1 MRLTS
6 HFRGAV
12 TVGTASR
19 WPEEIQTVHS
29 RVSDIAAYASYYRG
43 ANNSTGWA
51 ENIFEEARAEFI
63 ATLPK
68 KSSQLE
74 SFLDLKPN
82 TLDDIVKCVSTAQ
95 LQYED
100 RRGYSK
106 IRRCLTSF
114 AQKVHCYGTVM
125 DALVQQSPEYVS
137 LVYGAMKLVLVGV
150 VNHEKSLA
158 IITDGL
164 CQVAGVL
171 PRMEN
176 TVDLYPTVQMRKYMI
191 MLQAQIIKFLTV
203 SLSWFKESRALR
215 ILHSV
220 TRPPQIQYNDLVE
233 KIEILSQ
240 SISITAQL
248 SSFAEQRDMHSV
260 MKNIMSKQESLEDQ
274 VDDKFTRISQE
285 LCELKTAVVTAQ
297 TLNSSAQVS
306 MQQQLSQLQLMSFI
320 NNLSLNVTLD
330 PTKSLQMYFFARKRQ
345 HTRQADGSAFWL
357 ASKMQNWN
365 SNIASSLLMVK
376 GSHRLRNEMKK
387 FSADAIQLLQ
397 ESNIPVIWALKTSEP
412 QTPTPIGN
420 TTTIDIIKSLIL
432 QAINLNSSLHTE
444 PSLCSR
450 SQMYLSAKTEADW
463 LVLLASVLKGIPLLY
478 IIIDIQLLFTSTS
491 ESSNGF
497 SWATGIFELFKE
509 LSDRDS
515 KTVVRVLMLRYG
527 STFFTQDDMRGY
539 SRDILVV
546 GNRKQAAK
554 EMKRGS
560 RKEAKGQR
568 GGQRGDLDLGKIPH
582 RRMKR

>member
-1 MRLTS
+1 M
-6 HFRGAV
+6 
-12 TVGTASR
+12 
-19 WPEEIQTVHS
+19 
-29 RVSDIAAYASYYRG
+29 SDIAAYASYYSG
-43 ANNSTGWA
+43 ANNSTDWA
-51 ENIFEEARAEFI
+51 ENIFEEAKAEFI

-74 SFLDLKPN
+74 SFLDLKPS

-100 RRGYSK
+100 RRGDSR

-137 LVYGAMKLVLVGV
+137 LVYDAMKLVLVGV

-164 CQVAGVL
+164 CQVADVL

-176 TVDLYPTVQMRKYMI
+176 TVNLYPTVQMRKYMI
-191 MLQAQIIKFLTV
+191 MLNAQIIKLLTV
-203 SLSWFKESRALR
+203 SLSWFKESRALH
-215 ILHSV
+215 IIHSV

-233 KIEILSQ
+233 KIVILSQ
-240 SISITAQL
+240 SISTTAQL

-260 MKNIMSKQESLEDQ
+260 MKNMMSKQEILEDK
-274 VDDKFTRISQE
+274 VDDKFTKISQE
-285 LCELKTAVVTAQ
+285 LCKLKTAVVTAQ

-306 MQQQLSQLQLMSFI
+306 MHQQLSQLQLMNFI

-330 PTKSLQMYFFARKRQ
+330 PTKSLQIYFFARKRQ
-345 HTRQADGSAFWL
+345 HARQADGSAFWL
-357 ASKMQNWN
+357 APEMQNWN
-365 SNIASSLLMVK
+365 SSISSSLLMVK
-376 GSHRLRNEMKK
+376 GSHRLRNDMKK
-387 FSADAIQLLQ
+387 FSANAIQLLR

-412 QTPTPIGN
+412 QTPTPMGN

-432 QAINLNSSLHTE
+432 QAINLNTTLHAEISLY
-444 PSLCSR
+444 SR
-450 SQMYLSAKTEADW
+450 LQMYLSAKTEADW
-463 LVLLASVLKGIPLLY
+463 LNLLASVLEGIPVLY

-497 SWATGIFELFKE
+497 FWPTGIFGLFKE
-509 LSDRDS
+509 LSDRDI
-515 KTVVRVLMLRYG
+515 KTVVRVLMLSHG
-527 STFFTQDDMRGY
+527 SSFFNQDDMRGY

-582 RRMKR
+582 RRTKR

>member
-1 MRLTS
+1 
-6 HFRGAV
+6 
-12 TVGTASR
+12 
-19 WPEEIQTVHS
+19 
-29 RVSDIAAYASYYRG
+29 
-43 ANNSTGWA
+43 
-51 ENIFEEARAEFI
+51 
-63 ATLPK
+63 
-68 KSSQLE
+68 
-74 SFLDLKPN
+74 
-82 TLDDIVKCVSTAQ
+82 
-95 LQYED
+95 
-100 RRGYSK
+100 
-106 IRRCLTSF
+106 
-114 AQKVHCYGTVM
+114 M

-137 LVYGAMKLVLVGV
+137 LVYGAMKLVSVGV

-164 CQVAGVL
+164 CQVADVL

-176 TVDLYPTVQMRKYMI
+176 TVNLYPTVQMRKYMI

-203 SLSWFKESRALR
+203 SLSWFKESRALH

-220 TRPPQIQYNDLVE
+220 TQPPQIQYNDLVE

-260 MKNIMSKQESLEDQ
+260 TKNIMSKQESLEDQ
-274 VDDKFTRISQE
+274 VDDKFKKISQE

-365 SNIASSLLMVK
+365 SSIASSLLMVK

-387 FSADAIQLLQ
+387 FSADAIQLLR
-397 ESNIPVIWALKTSEP
+397 ESNIPVIWAIKTSEP

-444 PSLCSR
+444 PSLCSHL
-450 SQMYLSAKTEADW
+450 QMYLSAKTEADW

-478 IIIDIQLLFTSTS
+478 IIIDIQLLFTPTP
-491 ESSNGF
+491 ESSIGF
-497 SWATGIFELFKE
+497 SWPTGIFELFKE
-509 LSDRDS
+509 LSERDS
-515 KTVVRVLMLRYG
+515 KTVVRVLMLSYG
-527 STFFTQDDMRGY
+527 SSFFTQDDMRGY

-546 GNRKQAAK
+546 GNKKQAAK

>member
-1 MRLTS
+1 M
-6 HFRGAV
+6 
-12 TVGTASR
+12 
-19 WPEEIQTVHS
+19 
-29 RVSDIAAYASYYRG
+29 SDIAAYASYYSG

-74 SFLDLKPN
+74 SFLDLKPS

-100 RRGYSK
+100 RRGDSK
-106 IRRCLTSF
+106 IRRCLHELCPKGTLLW
-114 AQKVHCYGTVM
+114 HCHGCISATVTRVCFTCIWCHE
-125 DALVQQSPEYVS
+125 AGVS
-137 LVYGAMKLVLVGV
+137 RGV

-164 CQVAGVL
+164 CQVADVL

-176 TVDLYPTVQMRKYMI
+176 TVNLYPTVQMRKYMI
-191 MLQAQIIKFLTV
+191 MLNAQIIKFLTV
-203 SLSWFKESRALR
+203 SLSWFRESRALH

-233 KIEILSQ
+233 KMGILSQ
-240 SISITAQL
+240 SISTTAQL

-260 MKNIMSKQESLEDQ
+260 MKSIMSKQESLEDK
-274 VDDKFTRISQE
+274 VDDKFTKMFQE
-285 LCELKTAVVTAQ
+285 LCELKIAMVTAQ

-306 MQQQLSQLQLMSFI
+306 MQQQLSQLQLMDFI
-320 NNLSLNVTLD
+320 NYLSLNVTLD

-345 HTRQADGSAFWL
+345 HARQADGSAFWL
-357 ASKMQNWN
+357 APKMQNWN
-365 SNIASSLLMVK
+365 SSIASSLMMVK
-376 GSHRLRNEMKK
+376 GSHRLRNDMKK
-387 FSADAIQLLQ
+387 FSADAIQLLR

-412 QTPTPIGN
+412 QTPTSIGN

-432 QAINLNSSLHTE
+432 QAINLNPSLHTE

-478 IIIDIQLLFTSTS
+478 IIIDIQLLFTPTS
-491 ESSNGF
+491 ESSIGF
-497 SWATGIFELFKE
+497 SWPTGIFELCKE

-515 KTVVRVLMLRYG
+515 KTVVRVLMLSHG
-527 STFFTQDDMRGY
+527 SSFFAQEDMRGY

-554 EMKRGS
+554 EMKRRS
-560 RKEAKGQR
+560 RKEGKVQR
-568 GGQRGDLDLGKIPH
+568 GGQREDLDLGKIPQ

>member
-1 MRLTS
+1 MR
-6 HFRGAV
+6 
-12 TVGTASR
+12 
-19 WPEEIQTVHS
+19 
-29 RVSDIAAYASYYRG
+29 
-43 ANNSTGWA
+43 
-51 ENIFEEARAEFI
+51 
-63 ATLPK
+63 
-68 KSSQLE
+68 
-74 SFLDLKPN
+74 
-82 TLDDIVKCVSTAQ
+82 
-95 LQYED
+95 
-100 RRGYSK
+100 
-106 IRRCLTSF
+106 
-114 AQKVHCYGTVM
+114 
-125 DALVQQSPEYVS
+125 SPF
-137 LVYGAMKLVLVGV
+137 
-150 VNHEKSLA
+150 A
-158 IITDGL
+158 IIMDGL
-164 CQVAGVL
+164 CQVADVL

-176 TVDLYPTVQMRKYMI
+176 TVNLYPTVQMREYMI
-191 MLQAQIIKFLTV
+191 MLNAQIIKFLTV
-203 SLSWFKESRALR
+203 SLSWFKESRALH

-233 KIEILSQ
+233 KIGILSQ
-240 SISITAQL
+240 TISTAAQL

-260 MKNIMSKQESLEDQ
+260 MKNIMSKQESLEDK
-274 VDDKFTRISQE
+274 VDDKFTKISQE
-285 LCELKTAVVTAQ
+285 LCEVKTALVTAQ

-345 HTRQADGSAFWL
+345 DARQADGSAFWL

-365 SNIASSLLMVK
+365 SSIASSLLMIK
-376 GSHRLRNEMKK
+376 GSHRLRNDMKK
-387 FSADAIQLLQ
+387 FSADAIQLLR
-397 ESNIPVIWALKTSEP
+397 ESNIPVIWALKTSES
-412 QTPTPIGN
+412 QTPTPIAN

-432 QAINLNSSLHTE
+432 QAINLNPSLHTE

-450 SQMYLSAKTEADW
+450 SQMYHSAKTEADW

-497 SWATGIFELFKE
+497 SWPTGIFALFKE

-515 KTVVRVLMLRYG
+515 KTVVRVLMLSYG
-527 STFFTQDDMRGY
+527 SSFFTQDDMRGY

-560 RKEAKGQR
+560 RKEGKVQR

>member
-1 MRLTS
+1 M
-6 HFRGAV
+6 
-12 TVGTASR
+12 
-19 WPEEIQTVHS
+19 
-29 RVSDIAAYASYYRG
+29 SDIAAYAPHYSW
-43 ANNSTGWA
+43 ANKSTGWA
-51 ENIFEEARAEFI
+51 ENIFNEAVAEFI

-74 SFLDLKPN
+74 SFLDLKPS
-82 TLDDIVKCVSTAQ
+82 TLDDIVKCVSKAQ

-100 RRGYSK
+100 RRGDSK

-125 DALVQQSPEYVS
+125 DAVVQQAPECVS

-158 IITDGL
+158 IIMDGL
-164 CQVAGVL
+164 CSVADVL

-176 TVDLYPTVQMRKYMI
+176 TVNLYPTVQMRKFMI
-191 MLQAQIIKFLTV
+191 MLYAQIIKFLTV
-203 SLSWFKESRALR
+203 SLSWFKESKALH
-215 ILHSV
+215 ILHSF
-220 TRPPQIQYNDLVE
+220 TRPPELCYSDLVQ
-233 KIEILSQ
+233 KIGNLSQ
-240 SISITAQL
+240 SISTAAQF

-260 MKNIMSKQESLEDQ
+260 MNNIMSRQESLEDK
-274 VDDKFTRISQE
+274 VDDKFTKIFQE
-285 LCELKTAVVTAQ
+285 LCELKTTMVTAQ

-306 MQQQLSQLQLMSFI
+306 MHQQLSQLQLMSFI

-330 PTKSLQMYFFARKRQ
+330 PTKSLQIYFFARKRQ
-345 HTRQADGSAFWL
+345 QARQAGGSAFWL
-357 ASKMQNWN
+357 APKN
-365 SNIASSLLMVK
+365 AELEFKHGVLT
-376 GSHRLRNEMKK
+376 
-387 FSADAIQLLQ
+387 FDDAIQLLR
-397 ESNIPVIWALKTSEP
+397 ESSIPVIWALKTSEP

-432 QAINLNSSLHTE
+432 QAINLNPTLHAE
-444 PSLCSR
+444 PSLSSR
-450 SQMYLSAKTEADW
+450 LRMYISAKTEADW
-463 LVLLASVLKGIPLLY
+463 LVLLASVLEGIPLLY

-491 ESSNGF
+491 ELSTGF
-497 SWATGIFELFKE
+497 SWPIGILELFKE
-509 LSDRDS
+509 LSERDS
-515 KTVVRVLMLRYG
+515 KTVVRVLMLSYG
-527 STFFTQDDMRGY
+527 SSFFTQDDMRVY
-539 SRDILVV
+539 DRDILVV

-560 RKEAKGQR
+560 RKEVKGRR

>member
-1 MRLTS
+1 M
-6 HFRGAV
+6 
-12 TVGTASR
+12 
-19 WPEEIQTVHS
+19 
-29 RVSDIAAYASYYRG
+29 SDISAYASYYSG

-51 ENIFEEARAEFI
+51 ENIFDEAKAEFI

-74 SFLDLKPN
+74 SFLDLKPS

-100 RRGYSK
+100 RRGDSK

-114 AQKVHCYGTVM
+114 VQKVHCYGTVM
-125 DALVQQSPEYVS
+125 DALVQQTPEYVS

-164 CQVAGVL
+164 CQVADVL

-176 TVDLYPTVQMRKYMI
+176 TVNLYPTVQMRKYII
-191 MLQAQIIKFLTV
+191 MLNAQIIKFLTV
-203 SLSWFKESRALR
+203 SLSWFKESRALH

-233 KIEILSQ
+233 KIGILSQ
-240 SISITAQL
+240 SISTTAQL

-260 MKNIMSKQESLEDQ
+260 MKNIMSRQESLEDK
-274 VDDKFTRISQE
+274 VDDKFTKIFQE
-285 LCELKTAVVTAQ
+285 LCELKTAMVTAQ

-306 MQQQLSQLQLMSFI
+306 MHQQLSQLQLMSFI

-330 PTKSLQMYFFARKRQ
+330 PTKSLQIYFFARKRQ
-345 HTRQADGSAFWL
+345 HARQADGSAFWL
-357 ASKMQNWN
+357 TSKMQNWN
-365 SNIASSLLMVK
+365 SSMESSLLMVK
-376 GSHRLRNEMKK
+376 GGHRLRNHMKK
-387 FSADAIQLLQ
+387 FSADAIQLLR
-397 ESNIPVIWALKTSEP
+397 ESNMPVIWALKTSEP

-420 TTTIDIIKSLIL
+420 TTTIDIIKCLIL
-432 QAINLNSSLHTE
+432 QAINLNPTLHAE

-450 SQMYLSAKTEADW
+450 LRMYLSAKTEADW
-463 LVLLASVLKGIPLLY
+463 LVLLASVLEGIPLLY
-478 IIIDIQLLFTSTS
+478 IIIDIQLLFASTS

-497 SWATGIFELFKE
+497 SWPTGIVELFKE

-515 KTVVRVLMLRYG
+515 KTVVRVLMLSYG
-527 STFFTQDDMRGY
+527 SSFFTQDDMRGY

-546 GNRKQAAK
+546 ENRKQAAN